1 MKLKTFTMQTLSKTT
16 VELFQHECN
25 IIELLSVGI
34 GIIDSKGNLFR
45 MNNYFERIF
54 HRTKAE
60 LEKVNFLDLISDEL
74 NQKKQIHEFL
84 QSGSEEKIELDLILH
99 TQSSTK
105 LWGHLIFQK
114 ITNLEEDESFYVLQ
128 ITDITNLKERE
139 ISKFDSYQAFNF
151 KQNAEEKE
159 KLKNLIKV
167 ANAGTWEWN
176 VQSGEVFFN
185 ERWAEILGYT
195 LEELQPISFQ
205 TWVNLVHPEDNERI
219 TRKIQDCFDQ
229 KTEYFEDEA
238 RMRHKN
244 GNWVWVLDRGKVIE
258 WTNDQKPLRMIG
270 AHLDIHTQK
279 AQSEIHNLQKA
290 KLENIII
297 GANYGTWEWN
307 VQTGETK
314 FNERWAEI
322 IGYTLEEL
330 QPISVETWLH
340 FAHPDDLIESG
351 KRLQDCFDKKTE
363 YYSFESRMKHK
374 NGDWIWVL
382 DRGKVME
389 WTEDGKP
396 LTMYGTHLDI
406 TELKRNEFEM
416 AKSAQQFKNSFQY
429 AVIGKAIVG
438 LDGRWIEVNN
448 QIANFLGYQPNELK
462 NLTFQEITYPD
473 DLESDLTKL
482 KDLLAGKITHYI
494 IDKRYIHKS
503 GRIVWGK
510 LAVSLVRDENN
521 QPVHFV
527 SQISDIDEL
536 KRTEQELNITLNQLQ
551 GVLES
556 STHVSIISTTTE
568 GIITSFNKGAENLLG
583 YSSEELIGIHSPA
596 LIHNLDEVLKR
607 GEELSEIYQQKIEG
621 FEVFIHIPKIN
632 EYETKEWSYVR
643 KDGSKFPVQLTVTAI
658 KNKSSEI
665 IGYLGIATDI
675 SELKK
680 AEHELKYI
688 LNLTNEQNDRLLNF
702 AHIVSH
708 NLRSHASN
716 FSMILNALE
725 VEEEESIKEDMTNML
740 RKASNNLNE
749 TVQNLNDVVLI
760 NTQIGVAMEPI
771 LVKDCI
777 GKAIENL
784 NSQIKYEDASIVN
797 EIDPN
802 LKVYGVKAYLDSV
815 FLNLISNSIKYRSK
829 ERKPILKISSE
840 IQENRVQLYFE
851 DNGLGIDTERYK
863 DKLFGM
869 YKTFHGNEN
878 ARGIGLFIT
887 KNQILAMKGQ
897 IDVES
902 KINVGTKFIISLDY
916 AN

>member
-1 MKLKTFTMQTLSKTT
+1 MYTLSKSTT
-16 VELFQHECN
+16 ELFQHECN
-25 IIELLSVGI
+25 IIEMLSVGI
-34 GIIDSKGNLFR
+34 GIIDSKGNLYR
-45 MNNYFERIF
+45 MNSYFENLF
-54 HRTKAE
+54 QKTKAE
-60 LEKVNFLDLISDEL
+60 LECFNFFDLIADQL
-74 NQKKQIHEFL
+74 DQKNHFNDILLSSNIQKT
-84 QSGSEEKIELDLILH
+84 EKDFMFNLPDNKHFWGQLIL
-99 TQSSTK
+99 QK
-105 LWGHLIFQK
+105 LS
-114 ITNLEEDESFYVLQ
+114 NLEEEENFYVLQ

-176 VQSGEVFFN
+176 VQTGEVIFN

-219 TRKIQDCFDQ
+219 TRKIQDCFDR

-244 GNWVWVLDRGKVIE
+244 GNWFWVLDRGKVIE
-258 WTNDQKPLRMIG
+258 WTSDQKPIRMIG

-279 AQSEIHNLQKA
+279 SQSEIYNLQKA
-290 KLENIII
+290 KLENIIN

-307 VQTGETK
+307 VQTGETI

-330 QPISVETWLH
+330 QPISIETWLH
-340 FAHPDDLIESG
+340 YAHPDDLIESG
-351 KRLQDCFDKKTE
+351 NRLQACFDKKTE

-374 NGDWIWVL
+374 NGDWVWVL

-389 WTEDGKP
+389 WTEDGNP

-406 TELKRNEFEM
+406 TELKKNEFEF

-448 QIANFLGYQPNELK
+448 QIANFLGYHADELK

-473 DLESDLTKL
+473 DLESDLSKL
-482 KDLLAGKITHYI
+482 QDLLAGKITHYI
-494 IDKRYIHKS
+494 IDKRYIHKT
-503 GRIVWGK
+503 GKIIWGK
-510 LAVSLVRDENN
+510 LAVSLIRDENN
-521 QPVHFV
+521 EPVHFV
-527 SQISDIDEL
+527 TQISDIDEL
-536 KRTEQELNITLNQLQ
+536 KRTEQELNSTLNQLK

-556 STHVSIISTTTE
+556 STHVSLISTTTE

-596 LIHNLDEVLKR
+596 LIHNLDEVVQR
-607 GEELSEIYQQKIEG
+607 GKELSEIYQQKIEG
-621 FEVFIHIPKIN
+621 FDVFIHVPKLK
-632 EYETKEWSYVR
+632 EYETREWSYVR

-658 KNKSSEI
+658 KNKYHEI

-680 AEHELKYI
+680 AENELKFI
-688 LNLTNEQNDRLLNF
+688 LNVTNEQNERLLNF

-725 VEEEESIKEDMTNML
+725 IEEDENVIEEMTNML

-771 LVKDCI
+771 HVKNCI
-777 GKAIENL
+777 EKAIENL
-784 NSQIKYEDASIVN
+784 NSQIKQEAALIIND
-797 EIDPN
+797 IDPN

-829 ERKPILKISSE
+829 ERQPVLKISSKT
-840 IQENRVQLYFE
+840 QDNKVYLYFQ

-869 YKTFHGNEN
+869 YKTFHGNED

-902 KINVGTKFIISLDY
+902 KIDVGTKFIITLEY